1 MSKVTSLRFGDCVV
15 FYGAQIKRYENEE
28 LLQGLLS
35 AEGFGQDQVYLETV
49 AQNLA
54 DEKYSNTSPSIKN
67 YRECVFQMYM

>member
-35 AEGFGQDQVYLETV
+35 AEGFGQD
-49 AQNLA
+49 
-54 DEKYSNTSPSIKN
+54 
-67 YRECVFQMYM
+67 